1 MSVTAVTSITPERLD
16 DGEYKAALE
25 RLRSY
30 REQLNEADQHADAGS
45 LERAA
50 DLAALF
56 ADKRWVREMDERHPI
71 KRAMHR
77 GRPVDP
83 EGRSRF
89 AKWVM
94 EQAELHPTRSYQ
106 LLNANVLVGILETR
120 VSKIHKA
127 SEKALRPLRKLL
139 AQDRADQAEAVWRRA
154 VQLAEGEVPTADQ
167 VKKALADHDRDLGYV
182 VPRNRTSDGQSF
194 TEVSKRSLRDIE
206 WIQHNGTDAQKAL
219 YIAELQKRLAGLQ

>member
-1 MSVTAVTSITPERLD
+1 MSVTSVTSVTPERLD
-16 DGEYKAALE
+16 DSEYEAALE

-30 REQLNEADQHADAGS
+30 RSQLDQADQHADAGS

-50 DLAALF
+50 DLAAIY
-56 ADKRWVREMDERHPI
+56 ADKRWVAEMNERHPI
-71 KRAMHR
+71 KRWVNR

-94 EQAELHPTRSYQ
+94 EEAELHPTRSYQ

-127 SEKALRPLRKLL
+127 SEKVLRPLRKLL

-154 VQLAEGEVPTADQ
+154 VQLAEGEVPTAAQ
-167 VKKALADHDRDLGYV
+167 VKKALADHDRELGYV
-182 VPRNRTSDGQSF
+182 VPRNRTADGQSF
-194 TEVSKRSLRDIE
+194 GEVSKRSLRDIE
-206 WIQHNGTDAQKAL
+206 WIQHHATEAQKAL

>member
-1 MSVTAVTSITPERLD
+1 MTVTSGTSVTPEQLD
-16 DGEYKAALE
+16 DGDYEATLE

-30 REQLNEADQHADAGS
+30 REQLAQANQHADAGS

-50 DLAALF
+50 DLAALY
-56 ADKRWVREMDERHPI
+56 ADKRWVAEMNERHPI
-71 KRAMHR
+71 KRWVNR

-89 AKWVM
+89 ATWVK

-120 VSKIHKA
+120 VSKIHRA
-127 SEKALRPLRKLL
+127 SEAVLRPLRKLL
-139 AQDRADQAEAVWRRA
+139 AQDRADQAVAVWQRA
-154 VQLAEGEVPTADQ
+154 VQLAEGEVPTAEQ
-167 VKKALADHDRDLGYV
+167 VKKALADHDRELGYV
-182 VPRNRTSDGQSF
+182 VPRTRTADGQSF

-206 WIQHNGTDAQKAL
+206 WIQQNGTDAQKAL
-219 YIAELQKRLAGLQ
+219 YIAELQKRLAGLH